1 MITSRL
7 MTTIP
12 MTPSQRRSS
21 SNSMVNILRQK
32 TILGFYF
39 NGINKT
45 IWLEEAKQ
53 AHLLM
58 FLHGWIYLSKAGMI
72 GSTFKEFKSVVT
84 KIRHAFT
91 AILAGRGLLTL
102 CNKILQTKLLL
113 VYLQH
118 NLVLQAAIMGCQ
130 ALLWE
135 SSNSPT

>member
-1 MITSRL
+1 MQLDGICA
-7 MTTIP
+7 TT
-12 MTPSQRRSS
+12 
-21 SNSMVNILRQK
+21 K
-32 TILGFYF
+32 TILGFNF
-39 NGINKT
+39 GRVNKT

-102 CNKILQTKLLL
+102 CNKILQTKPPL
-113 VYLQH
+113 VYLQC
-118 NLVLQAAIMGCQ
+118 NPVLQVAIMGCWT
-130 ALLWE
+130 LLLRLP
-135 SSNSPT
+135 NLMPRACLRVA